1 MIVLCDTCAISF
13 TALDV
18 SLTNNILK
26 GDAYVPLHY
35 VYPYDWLMHKGQGSI
50 QFHIQCL
57 LEASSPGVTEMK
69 YLGVKRTT
77 HLHLELKEFMELYL
91 CSSIH
96 FSDIVLY

>member
-1 MIVLCDTCAISF
+1 MLMYHCITFIRMIGLCTRGRVF
-13 TALDV
+13 TFRL
-18 SLTNNILK
+18 
-26 GDAYVPLHY
+26 
-35 VYPYDWLMHKGQGSI
+35 GQGSI